1 METSKETLKMKKKQI
16 INNDIYKMKLHDRVW
31 LGFDIL
37 RVPGGWI
44 YSDYNNETDTMYN
57 SIFIPYN
64 NEFQHND

>member
-1 METSKETLKMKKKQI
+1 MKKKQI